1 MTLRFIH
8 IPFARLVAAGRRTGK
23 TIRRPERTSPPTVG
37 ASVVTRFAAA
47 VGGWL
52 RTCSGACRT
61 VRWASAALCLWGG
74 LVLVGVPVRAADFVH
89 DTCVFDSCCSTFLL
103 VGHLVLNDPL
113 NKAWLQ
119 ESLNVDGHIVSMP
132 GVEAV
137 TNARVNRNQL
147 EANELLR
154 RLRRVQRNLYAS
166 GSFDEAAERR
176 KLAAQLRA
184 FGDTAD
190 YVPLVYATIH
200 TEYGGDITRYV
211 DDLFRRSAM
220 TNRRRMKRVARWPRK
235 KRLQSDMGFQL
246 SLSKQLYRAWEQM
259 DRPTQLIGHFVI
271 PNQWKK

>member
-1 MTLRFIH
+1 MTLKFIH
-8 IPFARLVAAGRRTGK
+8 IPFARLVATGRRTGK
-23 TIRRPERTSPPTVG
+23 TIRRSERTSPPTVG
-37 ASVVTRFAAA
+37 ASVATRFAAA

-61 VRWASAALCLWGG
+61 VRRASAALCLWGG

-103 VGHLVLNDPL
+103 VGRLVLNDPL
-113 NKAWLQ
+113 SPTFQ
-119 ESLNVDGHIVSMP
+119 ESNVDGTPVSTAP
-132 GVEAV
+132 DVVVV
-137 TNARVNRNQL
+137 TDRSLNINQL

-154 RLRRVQRNLYAS
+154 RLRRVQRDLYAS
-166 GSFDEAAERR
+166 GGFDEVAERR

-211 DDLFRRSAM
+211 DELFRRSAM
-220 TNRRRMKRVARWPRK
+220 TNRRRMMRVTRWPRK

>member
-1 MTLRFIH
+1 MTLKFIH
-8 IPFARLVAAGRRTGK
+8 IPFARLVATGRRTGK

-37 ASVVTRFAAA
+37 ASVATRFAAA

-61 VRWASAALCLWGG
+61 VRRASAALCLWGG

-103 VGHLVLNDPL
+103 VGRLVLNDPL
-113 NKAWLQ
+113 SPTFQ
-119 ESLNVDGHIVSMP
+119 ESNVDGTPVSTAP
-132 GVEAV
+132 DVVVV
-137 TNARVNRNQL
+137 TDRSLNINQL

-154 RLRRVQRNLYAS
+154 RLRRVQRDLYAS
-166 GSFDEAAERR
+166 GGFDEAAERR

-200 TEYGGDITRYV
+200 TEYGGDITHYV

-220 TNRRRMKRVARWPRK
+220 TNRRRMMRVARWPRK

>member
-37 ASVVTRFAAA
+37 ASVATRFAAA

-61 VRWASAALCLWGG
+61 VRRASAALCLWGG

-103 VGHLVLNDPL
+103 VGRLVLNDPL
-113 NKAWLQ
+113 SPTFQ
-119 ESLNVDGHIVSMP
+119 ESNVDGTPVSTAP
-132 GVEAV
+132 DVVVV
-137 TNARVNRNQL
+137 TDRSLNINQL

-154 RLRRVQRNLYAS
+154 RLRRVQRDLYAS
-166 GSFDEAAERR
+166 GGFDEAAERR

-211 DDLFRRSAM
+211 DDLLRRSAM
-220 TNRRRMKRVARWPRK
+220 TNRRRMKRVARWPRE
-235 KRLQSDMGFQL
+235 KRLQGDMGFQL

>member
-37 ASVVTRFAAA
+37 ASVATRFAAA

-61 VRWASAALCLWGG
+61 VRRASAALCLWGG

-103 VGHLVLNDPL
+103 VGRLVLNDPL
-113 NKAWLQ
+113 SPTFQ
-119 ESLNVDGHIVSMP
+119 ESNVDGTPVSTAPDVVVVTDRSLNV
-132 GVEAV
+132 
-137 TNARVNRNQL
+137 NQL

-154 RLRRVQRNLYAS
+154 RLRRVQRDLYAS
-166 GSFDEAAERR
+166 GGFDEAAERR

-220 TNRRRMKRVARWPRK
+220 TNRRRMMRVARWPRK
-235 KRLQSDMGFQL
+235 KRLQGDMGFQL

>member
-1 MTLRFIH
+1 MTLKFIH
-8 IPFARLVAAGRRTGK
+8 IPFARLVATGRRTGK

-37 ASVVTRFAAA
+37 ASVATRFAAA

-61 VRWASAALCLWGG
+61 VRRASAALCLWGG

-103 VGHLVLNDPL
+103 VGRLVLNDPL
-113 NKAWLQ
+113 SPTFQ
-119 ESLNVDGHIVSMP
+119 ESNVDGTPVSTAP
-132 GVEAV
+132 DVVVV
-137 TNARVNRNQL
+137 TDRSLNINQL

-154 RLRRVQRNLYAS
+154 RLRRVQRDLYAS
-166 GSFDEAAERR
+166 GGFDEAAERR

-211 DDLFRRSAM
+211 DDLLRRSAM

-235 KRLQSDMGFQL
+235 KRLQGDMGFQL

>member
-1 MTLRFIH
+1 MLKN
-8 IPFARLVAAGRRTGK
+8 RLY
-23 TIRRPERTSPPTVG
+23 
-37 ASVVTRFAAA
+37 
-47 VGGWL
+47 L
-52 RTCSGACRT
+52 
-61 VRWASAALCLWGG
+61 LCLLCSLLSLPLSATGNNAREPLCFVTTHG
-74 LVLVGVPVRAADFVH
+74 SPVKERRVDLVSDV
-89 DTCVFDSCCSTFLL
+89 CVFDSCFATFMSVSHLIRSERNVADDMREDFINIGRALRYGLRASVSEMPL
-103 VGHLVLNDPL
+103 VRIQADSEM
-113 NKAWLQ
+113 K
-119 ESLNVDGHIVSMP
+119 S
-132 GVEAV
+132 
-137 TNARVNRNQL
+137 
-147 EANELLR
+147 
-154 RLRRVQRNLYAS
+154 LRRVQRDLYAS

-220 TNRRRMKRVARWPRK
+220 TNRRRMMRVTRWPRK

>member
-23 TIRRPERTSPPTVG
+23 TIRRPERTSQPTVG

-61 VRWASAALCLWGG
+61 VRRVSAALCLWGG

-103 VGHLVLNDPL
+103 VGRLVLNDSLSPTF
-113 NKAWLQ
+113 Q
-119 ESLNVDGHIVSMP
+119 ESNVDGTPVSTAP
-132 GVEAV
+132 DVVVV
-137 TNARVNRNQL
+137 TDRSLNINQL

-154 RLRRVQRNLYAS
+154 RLRRVQRDLYAS
-166 GSFDEAAERR
+166 GGFDEAAERR

-211 DDLFRRSAM
+211 DELFQRSAM
-220 TNRRRMKRVARWPRK
+220 TNRRRMMRVARWPRK
-235 KRLQSDMGFQL
+235 KRLQGDMGFQL

-259 DRPTQLIGHFVI
+259 DRPTKLIGHFVI
-271 PNQWKK
+271 PNQWKKK

>member
-1 MTLRFIH
+1 MKNYFFH
-8 IPFARLVAAGRRTGK
+8 RLNG
-23 TIRRPERTSPPTVG
+23 
-37 ASVVTRFAAA
+37 FF
-47 VGGWL
+47 L
-52 RTCSGACRT
+52 
-61 VRWASAALCLWGG
+61 ALW
-74 LVLVGVPVRAADFVH
+74 LVLGTHAAELGGSVTLAATPADSGLADFVH

-103 VGHLVLNDPL
+103 VGRLVLNDPL
-113 NKAWLQ
+113 SPTFQ
-119 ESLNVDGHIVSMP
+119 ESNVDGTPVSTAPDVVVVTDRSLNV
-132 GVEAV
+132 
-137 TNARVNRNQL
+137 NQL

-154 RLRRVQRNLYAS
+154 RLRRVQRDLYAS
-166 GSFDEAAERR
+166 GGFDEAAERR

-211 DDLFRRSAM
+211 DELFQRSAM
-220 TNRRRMKRVARWPRK
+220 TNRRRMMRVARWPRK

-271 PNQWKK
+271 SNQWKK

>member
-1 MTLRFIH
+1 MTLKFIH
-8 IPFARLVAAGRRTGK
+8 IPFARLVATGRRTGK

-37 ASVVTRFAAA
+37 ASVATRFAAA

-61 VRWASAALCLWGG
+61 VRRASAALCLWGG

-103 VGHLVLNDPL
+103 VGRLVLNDPL
-113 NKAWLQ
+113 SPTFQ
-119 ESLNVDGHIVSMP
+119 ESNVDGTPVSTAP
-132 GVEAV
+132 DVVVV
-137 TNARVNRNQL
+137 TDRSLNINQL

-154 RLRRVQRNLYAS
+154 RLRRVQRDLYAS
-166 GSFDEAAERR
+166 GGFDEAAERR

-211 DDLFRRSAM
+211 DELFQRSAM
-220 TNRRRMKRVARWPRK
+220 TNRRRMMRVARWPRK

>member
-61 VRWASAALCLWGG
+61 VRRVSAALCLWGG

-103 VGHLVLNDPL
+103 VGRLVLNDPL
-113 NKAWLQ
+113 SPTFQ
-119 ESLNVDGHIVSMP
+119 ESNVDGTPVSTAPDVVVVTDRSLNV
-132 GVEAV
+132 
-137 TNARVNRNQL
+137 NQL

-220 TNRRRMKRVARWPRK
+220 TNRRRMMRVARWPRK

-271 PNQWKK
+271 SNQWKK

>member
-61 VRWASAALCLWGG
+61 VRRASAALCLWGG

-103 VGHLVLNDPL
+103 VGRLVLNDPL
-113 NKAWLQ
+113 SPTFQ
-119 ESLNVDGHIVSMP
+119 ESNVDGTPVSTAPDVVVVTDRSLNV
-132 GVEAV
+132 
-137 TNARVNRNQL
+137 NQL

-154 RLRRVQRNLYAS
+154 RLRRVQRDLYAS
-166 GSFDEAAERR
+166 GGFDEAAERR

-220 TNRRRMKRVARWPRK
+220 TNRRRMMRVTRWPRK

>member
-1 MTLRFIH
+1 MKNYFFH
-8 IPFARLVAAGRRTGK
+8 RLNSFFLALWLVLGAHAAELGG
-23 TIRRPERTSPPTVG
+23 
-37 ASVVTRFAAA
+37 SVT
-47 VGGWL
+47 
-52 RTCSGACRT
+52 
-61 VRWASAALCLWGG
+61 SAATPADSG
-74 LVLVGVPVRAADFVH
+74 LADFVH

-103 VGHLVLNDPL
+103 VGRLVLNDPL
-113 NKAWLQ
+113 SPTFQ
-119 ESLNVDGHIVSMP
+119 ESNVDGTPVSTAPDVVVVTDRSLNV
-132 GVEAV
+132 
-137 TNARVNRNQL
+137 NQL

-166 GSFDEAAERR
+166 GGFDEAAERR

-211 DDLFRRSAM
+211 DELFRRSAM
-220 TNRRRMKRVARWPRK
+220 TNRRRMMRVARWPRK

>member
-1 MTLRFIH
+1 MTLKFIH
-8 IPFARLVAAGRRTGK
+8 IPFARLVATGRRTGK
-23 TIRRPERTSPPTVG
+23 TIRRLERTSPPTVG
-37 ASVVTRFAAA
+37 ASVATRFAAA

-61 VRWASAALCLWGG
+61 VRRTSAALCLWGG

-103 VGHLVLNDPL
+103 VGRLVLNDPL
-113 NKAWLQ
+113 SPTFQ
-119 ESLNVDGHIVSMP
+119 ESNVDGTPVSTAP
-132 GVEAV
+132 DVVVV
-137 TNARVNRNQL
+137 TDRSLNINQL

-154 RLRRVQRNLYAS
+154 RLRRVQRDLYAS
-166 GSFDEAAERR
+166 GGFDEAAERR

-211 DDLFRRSAM
+211 DELFQRSAM
-220 TNRRRMKRVARWPRK
+220 TNRRRMMRVARWPRK
-235 KRLQSDMGFQL
+235 KRLQGDMGFQL

-271 PNQWKK
+271 SNQWKK

>member
-1 MTLRFIH
+1 MTLKFIH
-8 IPFARLVAAGRRTGK
+8 IPFARLVATGRRTGK

-37 ASVVTRFAAA
+37 ASVATRFAAA

-61 VRWASAALCLWGG
+61 VRRASAALCLWGG

-103 VGHLVLNDPL
+103 VGRLVLNDPL
-113 NKAWLQ
+113 SPTFQ
-119 ESLNVDGHIVSMP
+119 ESNVDGTPVSTAP
-132 GVEAV
+132 DVVVV
-137 TNARVNRNQL
+137 TDRSLNINQL

-154 RLRRVQRNLYAS
+154 RLRRVQRDLYAS
-166 GSFDEAAERR
+166 GGFDEAAERR

-211 DDLFRRSAM
+211 DDLFQRSAM
-220 TNRRRMKRVARWPRK
+220 TNRRRMMRVARWPRK

>member
-1 MTLRFIH
+1 MKNYFFH
-8 IPFARLVAAGRRTGK
+8 RLNSFFLALWLVLGAHAAELGG
-23 TIRRPERTSPPTVG
+23 
-37 ASVVTRFAAA
+37 SVT
-47 VGGWL
+47 
-52 RTCSGACRT
+52 
-61 VRWASAALCLWGG
+61 SAATPADSG
-74 LVLVGVPVRAADFVH
+74 LADFVH
-89 DTCVFDSCCSTFLL
+89 DTCVFDSCYDTYMRAGRMFHPRSYDN
-103 VGHLVLNDPL
+103 VGRANTE
-113 NKAWLQ
+113 N
-119 ESLNVDGHIVSMP
+119 
-132 GVEAV
+132 GVYVYYKPMFRSPFQFEGI
-137 TNARVNRNQL
+137 NR
-147 EANELLR
+147 R
-154 RLRRVQRNLYAS
+154 MMRLRRVQRDLYAS
-166 GSFDEAAERR
+166 GGFDEAAERR

>member
-1 MTLRFIH
+1 MTLKFIH
-8 IPFARLVAAGRRTGK
+8 IPFARLVATGRRTGK

-37 ASVVTRFAAA
+37 ASVATRFAAA

-61 VRWASAALCLWGG
+61 VRRASAALCLWGG

-103 VGHLVLNDPL
+103 VGRLVLNDPL
-113 NKAWLQ
+113 SPTFQ
-119 ESLNVDGHIVSMP
+119 ESNVDGTPVSTAP
-132 GVEAV
+132 DVVVV
-137 TNARVNRNQL
+137 TDRSLNIYQL

-154 RLRRVQRNLYAS
+154 RLRRVQRDLYAS
-166 GSFDEAAERR
+166 GGFDEAAERR

-235 KRLQSDMGFQL
+235 KRLQGDIGFQL

>member
-1 MTLRFIH
+1 MTLKFIH

-61 VRWASAALCLWGG
+61 VRRVSAALCLWGG

-89 DTCVFDSCCSTFLL
+89 DTCMFDSCCSTFLL
-103 VGHLVLNDPL
+103 VGRLVLNDPL
-113 NKAWLQ
+113 SPTFQ
-119 ESLNVDGHIVSMP
+119 ESNVDGTPVSTAPDVVVVTDRSLNV
-132 GVEAV
+132 
-137 TNARVNRNQL
+137 NQL

-154 RLRRVQRNLYAS
+154 RLRRVQRDLYAS
-166 GSFDEAAERR
+166 GGFDEAAERR

-211 DDLFRRSAM
+211 DELFQRSAM
-220 TNRRRMKRVARWPRK
+220 TNRRRMMRVARWPRK

>member
-1 MTLRFIH
+1 MTLKFIH
-8 IPFARLVAAGRRTGK
+8 IPFARLVTTGCRVENSGRRLG
-23 TIRRPERTSPPTVG
+23 RTSPPTVG
-37 ASVVTRFAAA
+37 ASVATRFAAA

-74 LVLVGVPVRAADFVH
+74 LVLAGVPVRAADFVH

-103 VGHLVLNDPL
+103 VGRLVLNDPL
-113 NKAWLQ
+113 SPTFQ
-119 ESLNVDGHIVSMP
+119 ESNVDGTPVSTAP
-132 GVEAV
+132 DVVVV
-137 TNARVNRNQL
+137 TDRSLNINQL

-154 RLRRVQRNLYAS
+154 RLRRVQRDLYAS
-166 GSFDEAAERR
+166 GGFDEAAERR

-235 KRLQSDMGFQL
+235 KRLQGDMGFQL

>member
-1 MTLRFIH
+1 MTLKFIH
-8 IPFARLVAAGRRTGK
+8 IPFARLVATGRRTGK

-37 ASVVTRFAAA
+37 ASVATRFAAA

-61 VRWASAALCLWGG
+61 VRRASAALCLWGG

-103 VGHLVLNDPL
+103 VGRLVLNDPL
-113 NKAWLQ
+113 SPTFQ
-119 ESLNVDGHIVSMP
+119 ESNVDGTPVSTAPDVVVVTDRSLNV
-132 GVEAV
+132 
-137 TNARVNRNQL
+137 NQL

-154 RLRRVQRNLYAS
+154 RLRRVQRDLYAS
-166 GSFDEAAERR
+166 GGFDEAAERR

-211 DDLFRRSAM
+211 DDLLRRSAM

-235 KRLQSDMGFQL
+235 KRLQGDMGFQL

>member
-61 VRWASAALCLWGG
+61 VRRVSAALCLWGG

-103 VGHLVLNDPL
+103 VGRLVLNDPL
-113 NKAWLQ
+113 SPTFQ
-119 ESLNVDGHIVSMP
+119 ESNVDGTPVSTAPDVVVVTDRSLNV
-132 GVEAV
+132 
-137 TNARVNRNQL
+137 NQL

-211 DDLFRRSAM
+211 DELFQRSAM

-271 PNQWKK
+271 SNQWKK

>member
-1 MTLRFIH
+1 MREGN
-8 IPFARLVAAGRRTGK
+8 LVFVLCRALLLLLLAIAAS
-23 TIRRPERTSPPTVG
+23 PSSMARTSPSVSKEFHTVSQT
-37 ASVVTRFAAA
+37 A
-47 VGGWL
+47 GGHE
-52 RTCSGACRT
+52 
-61 VRWASAALCLWGG
+61 
-74 LVLVGVPVRAADFVH
+74 ADFVH

-103 VGHLVLNDPL
+103 VGRLVLNDPL
-113 NKAWLQ
+113 SPTFQ
-119 ESLNVDGHIVSMP
+119 ESNVDGTPVSTAPDVVVVTDRSLNV
-132 GVEAV
+132 
-137 TNARVNRNQL
+137 NQL

-154 RLRRVQRNLYAS
+154 RLRRVQRDLYAS
-166 GSFDEAAERR
+166 GGFDEAAERR

>member
-1 MTLRFIH
+1 MTLKFIH
-8 IPFARLVAAGRRTGK
+8 IPFARLVATGRRTGK

-37 ASVVTRFAAA
+37 ASVTTRFAAA

-61 VRWASAALCLWGG
+61 VRRASAALCLWGG
-74 LVLVGVPVRAADFVH
+74 LVLAGVPVRAADFVH

-103 VGHLVLNDPL
+103 VGRLVLNDPL
-113 NKAWLQ
+113 SPTFQ
-119 ESLNVDGHIVSMP
+119 ESNVDGTPVSTAP
-132 GVEAV
+132 DVVVV
-137 TNARVNRNQL
+137 TDRSLNINQL

-154 RLRRVQRNLYAS
+154 RLRRVQRDLYAS
-166 GSFDEAAERR
+166 GGFDEAAERR

-211 DDLFRRSAM
+211 DDLFRRSTM

>member
-1 MTLRFIH
+1 MTLKFIH
-8 IPFARLVAAGRRTGK
+8 IPFARLVATGRRTGK

-37 ASVVTRFAAA
+37 ASVATRFAAA

-61 VRWASAALCLWGG
+61 VRRASAALCLWGG

-103 VGHLVLNDPL
+103 VGRLVLNDSLSPTF
-113 NKAWLQ
+113 Q
-119 ESLNVDGHIVSMP
+119 ESNVDGTPVSTAP
-132 GVEAV
+132 DVVVV
-137 TNARVNRNQL
+137 TDRSLNINQL

-154 RLRRVQRNLYAS
+154 RLRRVQRDLYAS
-166 GSFDEAAERR
+166 GGFDEAAERR

-211 DDLFRRSAM
+211 DDLLRRSAM

-235 KRLQSDMGFQL
+235 KRLQGDMGFQL

-259 DRPTQLIGHFVI
+259 DSPTQLIGHFVI
-271 PNQWKK
+271 PNRWKK

>member
-1 MTLRFIH
+1 MTLKFIH
-8 IPFARLVAAGRRTGK
+8 IPFARLVATGRRTGK

-37 ASVVTRFAAA
+37 ASVATRFAAA

-61 VRWASAALCLWGG
+61 VRRASAALCLWGG

-103 VGHLVLNDPL
+103 VGRLVLNDPL
-113 NKAWLQ
+113 SPTFQ
-119 ESLNVDGHIVSMP
+119 ESNVDGTPVSTAP
-132 GVEAV
+132 DVVVV
-137 TNARVNRNQL
+137 TDRSLNINQL

-154 RLRRVQRNLYAS
+154 RLRRVQRDLYAL
-166 GSFDEAAERR
+166 GGFDEAAERR

-235 KRLQSDMGFQL
+235 KRLQGDMGFQL

>member
-61 VRWASAALCLWGG
+61 VRRASAALCLWGG

-103 VGHLVLNDPL
+103 VGRLVLNDPL
-113 NKAWLQ
+113 SPTFQ
-119 ESLNVDGHIVSMP
+119 ESNVDGTPVSTAP
-132 GVEAV
+132 DVVVV
-137 TNARVNRNQL
+137 TDRSLNINQL

-154 RLRRVQRNLYAS
+154 RLRRVQRDLYAS
-166 GSFDEAAERR
+166 GGFDEAAERR

-211 DDLFRRSAM
+211 DDLLRRSAM

-235 KRLQSDMGFQL
+235 KRLQGDMGFQL

>member
-1 MTLRFIH
+1 MWDKNER
-8 IPFARLVAAGRRTGK
+8 PMREGNLVFVLFRALLLLLLAIAAL
-23 TIRRPERTSPPTVG
+23 PSSMARTSPSVSKEFHTVSQTVG
-37 ASVVTRFAAA
+37 
-47 VGGWL
+47 GHED
-52 RTCSGACRT
+52 
-61 VRWASAALCLWGG
+61 
-74 LVLVGVPVRAADFVH
+74 DFVH

-103 VGHLVLNDPL
+103 VGRLVINDPL

-154 RLRRVQRNLYAS
+154 RLRRVQRDLYAS
-166 GSFDEAAERR
+166 GGFDEAAERR

-220 TNRRRMKRVARWPRK
+220 TNRRRMMRVTRWPRK
-235 KRLQSDMGFQL
+235 KRLQSDMGFQFA
-246 SLSKQLYRAWEQM
+246 LSKQLYRAWEQM